1 MKFLVVT
8 NAPTLYQNK
17 TYCAYAPYVREM
29 DIWSDYVDEFKIL
42 SPNSYSGKLLIAP
55 FKNQPELVAVPSLQ
69 LTSIKHIILS
79 VIKLPIIIIAL
90 FKAMIWA
97 DHIHLR
103 CPGNIGLLGCVV
115 QIFFPKKIKTAKYAG
130 NWDPNAKQPLSYR
143 IQKWMLSNTFLT
155 KNISVLVY
163 GNWPNQSKNIKPF
176 FTATFNDAEKEQV
189 KTRDYS
195 KPLQFMFVGSLV
207 EGKRPMFA
215 IQFVQQLVKS
225 GTKATL
231 DVFGDGI
238 LKAQLQDYIHKHN
251 LDHVVKLHGNQS
263 KDTVKAYYKTSHF
276 LILASK
282 SEGWPKV
289 LAEAMF
295 FGAIPIATNVSCVA
309 DMLGEGQRG
318 LLITPDIN
326 NALKTFKSYTEDQF
340 KSLSINALHWSQ
352 TYTLDRFENEVKDL
366 ILFKENREI
375 SNK

>member
-1 MKFLVVT
+1 
-8 NAPTLYQNK
+8 
-17 TYCAYAPYVREM
+17 
-29 DIWSDYVDEFKIL
+29 
-42 SPNSYSGKLLIAP
+42 
-55 FKNQPELVAVPSLQ
+55 
-69 LTSIKHIILS
+69 
-79 VIKLPIIIIAL
+79 
-90 FKAMIWA
+90 
-97 DHIHLR
+97 
-103 CPGNIGLLGCVV
+103 
-115 QIFFPKKIKTAKYAG
+115 
-130 NWDPNAKQPLSYR
+130 
-143 IQKWMLSNTFLT
+143 
-155 KNISVLVY
+155 
-163 GNWPNQSKNIKPF
+163 
-176 FTATFNDAEKEQV
+176 
-189 KTRDYS
+189 
-195 KPLQFMFVGSLV
+195 MFVGSLV

-340 KSLSINALHWSQ
+340 KNLSIHALHWSQ

-366 ILFKENREI
+366 ILFEESRE
-375 SNK
+375 